1 MKINL
6 AHHLVFLSCF
16 LFPSFIC
23 AHPINLESAPQ
34 NFIEE
39 IKQIQ
44 IPSHPHAFNPS
55 LIQMEGKLLMS
66 FRSIEN
72 LKNKYDSTIGLVFLN
87 DDLEIISKCYI
98 LPFKDPSSKKI
109 TRVDDVRLV
118 DIAGS
123 TYIVYADNPHP
134 VLSRGGYRV
143 YTAKLNFEN
152 DHFFLTDQICLSD
165 FPDNDLNRREK
176 NWVPF
181 DCNGSLL
188 LAYSL
193 TPHRIYYPIPGSE
206 RCELLCQSDREIQWN
221 FGELRGGTPALAI
234 NPCEYLCFFHSSIRI
249 PSVHTDEKNIVHYF
263 MGAYT
268 FSKEPPFAITKCSP
282 TFLSYPGFYSGPT
295 YTPYWQPVKVVFP
308 CGFVI
313 DQDTILLSYGRDDHE
328 CWIAK
333 LSKSGLLQNLTET
346 RK

>member
-1 MKINL
+1 MKK
-6 AHHLVFLSCF
+6 HLVFLSSLF
-16 LFPSFIC
+16 LPSLIF
-23 AHPINLESAPQ
+23 AHTINLESTPQ
-34 NFIEE
+34 HFIED
-39 IKQIQ
+39 IKQIN
-44 IPSHPHAFNPS
+44 IPGHPHAFNPS

-98 LPFKDPSSKKI
+98 LPFKDPHSSKI

-123 TYIVYADNPHP
+123 THVIYADNPHP
-134 VLSRGGYRV
+134 ILSRGGYRV
-143 YTAKLNFEN
+143 YTAKLHFEN
-152 DHFFLTDQICLSD
+152 DQFFLSDQTCLSD
-165 FPDNDLNRREK
+165 FPDNDISRREK

-181 DCNGSLL
+181 DFEGSLL

-193 TPHRIYYPIPGSE
+193 NPHRIYYPIPNTE
-206 RCELLCQSDREIQWN
+206 RCEVLCQSDRDIDWN
-221 FGELRGGTPALAI
+221 FGELRGGTPALSI
-234 NPCEYLCFFHSSIRI
+234 DNDEYLSFFHSSIRM
-249 PSVHTDEKNIVHYF
+249 PSIHTDEKNIVHYF

-268 FSKEPPFAITKCSP
+268 FSKQPPFSITKVSP
-282 TFLSYPGFYSGPT
+282 TFLSYPGFYSGQS

-308 CGFVI
+308 CGIVI
-313 DQDTILLSYGRDDHE
+313 DQDVIFLSYGRDDHE

-333 LSKSGLLQNLTET
+333 LSKSELLQSLT
-346 RK
+346 KLCK